1 MYIQQH
7 PEKAQVAAILAA
19 FQSFQSFSWFAH
31 IHVDIH
37 IHLHIYIY
45 ICKHVTFVLHMVF
58 FFVLTV
64 TKLLKALHLETQQFC
79 PEAPPLQ
86 PARRALAADAWN
98 EAELSNKSWVCY
110 PIAINEHGF
119 VHQ

>member
-1 MYIQQH
+1 M
-7 PEKAQVAAILAA
+7 
-19 FQSFQSFSWFAH
+19 
-31 IHVDIH
+31 
-37 IHLHIYIY
+37 
-45 ICKHVTFVLHMVF
+45 
-58 FFVLTV
+58 
-64 TKLLKALHLETQQFC
+64 FC

-119 VHQ
+119 VHQLLGFN